1 MSYESKSQDAEA
13 AEAKVL
19 ARHKAIRQR
28 DVDKANAA
36 ADVAKAAK
44 VAAVMLVKSSEAREK
59 VIRRRAASEAAAKAK
74 AAAEAEAEAKALA
87 AKEAAQALVEWPLME
102 AEDHDV
108 PLEQVQ
114 SATNTGA
121 MSCSLPQGYMYDD
134 ESDAAGARRAFRAV
148 VGPPRGERGGGG
160 GLEAE
165 WEHIAAL
172 LAAAGIP
179 LAEDDAQ
186 HATTPSPLALLR
198 AQEVI
203 GVEFPNPAQRPALCS
218 MSELSHLLPI
228 AHLASHFFRLDEDG
242 NGSLSVS
249 ELVSAANAIL
259 GGDSNNNN
267 TNSSTL
273 AKKKSKRDSSS
284 YGRSSTNDY
293 DDDIDSEP
301 VGTQELLGALSEAL
315 CANLLAQMDSDSDGR
330 VDLAEFVHFFRWV
343 LISPQSFLFFR
354 FPCTAYFIFLP
365 GCNA

>member
-1 MSYESKSQDAEA
+1 
-13 AEAKVL
+13 
-19 ARHKAIRQR
+19 
-28 DVDKANAA
+28 
-36 ADVAKAAK
+36 
-44 VAAVMLVKSSEAREK
+44 
-59 VIRRRAASEAAAKAK
+59 
-74 AAAEAEAEAKALA
+74 
-87 AKEAAQALVEWPLME
+87 
-102 AEDHDV
+102 
-108 PLEQVQ
+108 
-114 SATNTGA
+114 
-121 MSCSLPQGYMYDD
+121 
-134 ESDAAGARRAFRAV
+134 
-148 VGPPRGERGGGG
+148 
-160 GLEAE
+160 
-165 WEHIAAL
+165 
-172 LAAAGIP
+172 
-179 LAEDDAQ
+179 
-186 HATTPSPLALLR
+186 LLR